1 MLLGMPTTTPSSTMK
16 LQLLTRMTRAAL
28 SSSFIITNIS
38 PFIKAMGMR
47 NKQNLRYKSLNPDLK
62 KVMKGNETHQNSL
75 TDIERKKNVSQR
87 GELHESSSER
97 PHLAHQTPYSHKG
110 AMSTNRG
117 EHSNERADNAHKK
130 ITPLFPRLDGK
141 ISGIT
146 TQNGTFKPY
155 TYSVSSYHLI

>member
-1 MLLGMPTTTPSSTMK
+1 
-16 LQLLTRMTRAAL
+16 
-28 SSSFIITNIS
+28 
-38 PFIKAMGMR
+38 MR

-62 KVMKGNETHQNSL
+62 KVMRGKEPHQISL

-87 GELHESSSER
+87 GEIREASSE
-97 PHLAHQTPYSHKG
+97 HAQLIQQTPMSNKG

-117 EHSNERADNAHKK
+117 ENSKEKAESSHKK

-141 ISGIT
+141 INGVT

-155 TYSVSSYHLI
+155 TYSVSLYQLNLFRISKASLKINI